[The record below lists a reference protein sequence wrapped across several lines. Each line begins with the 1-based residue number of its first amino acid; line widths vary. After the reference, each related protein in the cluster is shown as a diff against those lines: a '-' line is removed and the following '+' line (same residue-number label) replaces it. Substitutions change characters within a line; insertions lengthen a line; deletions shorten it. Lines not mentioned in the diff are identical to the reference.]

1 MKIYNVFHCYDEDGG
16 YGDAIGV
23 TDLVAVFSNEE
34 EAEKYVEKYSKPHVY
49 AHPYS
54 YLYTGELYVSEGQ
67 TVFDSV
73 DEAEPFD
80 AGDPDEYG
88 KYLQCMIDEYKKDGE
103 QSWIPED
110 WKEDYEKYINGIPYE
125 EPYNETCYDA
135 EE

>member
-23 TDLVAVFSNEE
+23 TDLVAVFSSRE
-34 EAEKYVEKYSKPHVY
+34 EAEKYVKKYSNRHQ
-49 AHPYS
+49 HPWA
-54 YLYTGELYVSEGQ
+54 YLHRGGLRISEGQ

-88 KYLQCMIDEYKKDGE
+88 KYLQKMIDMHEKEGSSSYF
-103 QSWIPED
+103 PED

-125 EPYNETCYDA
+125 EPYRKSDYD
-135 EE
+135 EEE